1 MYAQVFS
8 HGFTQC
14 GQVSCFHPAARSVP
28 DTARIFATFPGA
40 HLSWAGGVLD
50 QFLAAAVFLLCV
62 CAITD
67 RRQHIFCNVVPLKYI
82 FGQEH
87 ACDEAVRAAV
97 CGGGGGGA
105 GAQPRLQH
113 GVRHQP
119 RPGPGA
125 QAAHPAGGLGA
136 GGLHRVQPLVSQH
149 IYISTP
155 CHLHIS
161 IISTQVAG
169 PHTGHPCWRPGRGLA
184 LLPRGGGQLA
194 GRGRGGRGEVRQ
206 RGGGRPRHRGVSAG
220 GRGQTTARS
229 IINNFAPQYAQLAQ
243 YQSSL
248 PVSPGPN
255 LKM

>member
-1 MYAQVFS
+1 MYPQLDKQLVPVAVGLTVLGIGLS
-8 HGFTQC
+8 LGHNC
-14 GQVSCFHPAARSVP
+14 GYAINPAR
-28 DTARIFATFPGA
+28 D
-40 HLSWAGGVLD
+40 
-50 QFLAAAVFLLCV
+50 LA
-62 CAITD
+62 
-67 RRQHIFCNVVPLKYI
+67 
-82 FGQEH
+82 
-87 ACDEAVRAAV
+87 
-97 CGGGGGGA
+97 
-105 GAQPRLQH
+105 PRLLTLLA
-113 GVRHQP
+113 GW
-119 RPGPGA
+119 GPGA
-125 QAAHPAGGLGA
+125 FTEYNHWY
-136 GGLHRVQPLVSQH
+136 HN
-149 IYISTP
+149 ISTYL
-155 CHLHIS
+155 HLTIS